1 MKLLSQTP
9 SRSKLSETPWVMLP
23 MFVQSHVRSYL
34 RAKRPAIK
42 GLDYHWDRHLT
53 PEGRFKVLKDAGVD

>member
-1 MKLLSQTP
+1 
-9 SRSKLSETPWVMLP
+9 MLP